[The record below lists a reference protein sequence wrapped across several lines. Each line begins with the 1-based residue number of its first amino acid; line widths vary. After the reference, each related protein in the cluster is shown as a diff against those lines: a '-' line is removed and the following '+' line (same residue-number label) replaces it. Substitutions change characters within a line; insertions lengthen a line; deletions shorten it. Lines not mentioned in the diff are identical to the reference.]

1 LDVGQGMTWESLGWR
16 YRALRIAAAA
26 AAFAAIAASASEA
39 APGLF
44 TNMAGKWRG
53 DGSLSWTTGEVERIR
68 CQATYEV
75 EGDGNKI
82 TQSLTCATD
91 STKLVVKSTITYRPA
106 AGAIVGDWR
115 EATYGINGRVSGS
128 ASAGRIRALV
138 QSGDKNFTARV
149 TVVTRG
155 REQDVLIRPENFNV
169 TEVAVKL
176 RKTG

>member
-1 LDVGQGMTWESLGWR
+1 M
-16 YRALRIAAAA
+16 LRNVAAAA
-26 AAFAAIAASASEA
+26 LSFAMAASASEA

-44 TNMAGKWRG
+44 AGMAGKWRG

-75 EGDGNKI
+75 EEDGNKI
-82 TQSLTCATD
+82 TQNLTCATD

-106 AGAIVGDWR
+106 AGAIIGDWR

-128 ASAGRIRALV
+128 ASAGSIKALV
-138 QSGDKNFTARV
+138 QSGDKDFTARV
-149 TVVTRG
+149 TVLTRG
-155 REQDVLIRPENFNV
+155 SEQDVLIRPENFNV
-169 TEVAVKL
+169 TEVTVKL